1 MGVGA
6 KLGITL
12 GAVLIT
18 VAAVAYPASIYLGN
32 KIYDAQLEKI
42 RNIKIDGTKIT
53 VEEQDKTYNT
63 RTTRVAYNFQNE
75 SIVFDAKTTFELTGS
90 TTVITPNYDVGSL
103 AKLLKNAYITNTP
116 KSEITLTYTILGDK
130 FVGEARFGEI
140 NIDDNKGVACA
151 IDNIEMNVDSP
162 RTASVTNDPDKILQ
176 NIRDGEISSNY
187 NWFVPKI
194 SCASKDN
201 KLSFEVSNLGGT
213 GNTISYLLGD
223 SDIKIGDVLF
233 NLDKE
238 YKADFKNILFTNRIK
253 KGPNDTLGVS
263 YTNTIESA
271 SFNDP
276 LVFFFGGN
284 PKQMKKLDSFNFA
297 LSIVDMKAEDFKNL
311 FIIYPQIVGLTEN
324 TGKKISEVLPATEN
338 IGLQFVLHDFSG
350 KIDDGVFKISGKSL
364 TPIRSLINHSSPQGI
379 NAEAK
384 VHFDDKILDAIY
396 PGFSSQIHS
405 LVALHYV
412 KEVEPKVYESEIK
425 FDENGFSFYGK
436 HL

>member
-116 KSEITLTYTILGDK
+116 K
-130 FVGEARFGEI
+130 
-140 NIDDNKGVACA
+140 
-151 IDNIEMNVDSP
+151 IEMTVDSP

-233 NLDKE
+233 NLDQE

-311 FIIYPQIVGLTEN
+311 FIIYPQIVGLPEN
-324 TGKKISEVLPATEN
+324 TGKKSSEVLPATEN